1 MQSMRVCMWCVW
13 EGELIGE
20 ICTWK
25 RPLVLALQK
34 PGHSFALALCLA
46 RAHCVITGFSF
57 SLLLSRAIWDLM
69 MRERR
74 IIDACIT
81 ERWEGEMSQC
91 QDDDGHGL
99 MDDGAGHRLFAE
111 VITIMMMV
119 LVTVVYC
126 SVHVAYP
133 HILLVIVMISGKFHL
148 FEK

>member
-1 MQSMRVCMWCVW
+1 
-13 EGELIGE
+13 
-20 ICTWK
+20 
-25 RPLVLALQK
+25 
-34 PGHSFALALCLA
+34 
-46 RAHCVITGFSF
+46 
-57 SLLLSRAIWDLM
+57 
-69 MRERR
+69 
-74 IIDACIT
+74 
-81 ERWEGEMSQC
+81 MSQY